1 MNYYEWSREYTDTAE
16 KLNEVILRLKAQ
28 RKKSNLSQKKEIDAK
43 LAQYRTCYSECLRTA
58 DHLMQRYR
66 GVA

>member
-1 MNYYEWSREYTDTAE
+1 MNYYEWLREYTDTAE

-43 LAQYRTCYSECLRTA
+43 LAQYRACYSECLRTA